1 MDELR
6 QELLTGRRAIA
17 RVGAVRPGSTASL
30 PFVVVDAAGVE
41 IAAVSAFLR
50 ELLLSDMSPLTARS
64 YANDL
69 LRWSRLLWQLN
80 VSWDRAT
87 RAEVEILVGW
97 MRTADNPQRRR
108 ATDGSVRAVAVNLRT
123 GKQRLRLGYAPAT
136 INHQLAVLAG
146 FYDFH
151 ATFSEGPATN
161 PVPASA
167 QRRARLAHRS
177 PMEPQAEHRRA
188 PLRQRKPQLT
198 PRAIPDALV
207 EELLAVLRSHRDRAL
222 ISLFLST
229 GARAS
234 ELLGVLGGQVD
245 WTRQQV
251 WVVSKGTRAIQPV
264 PASPEA
270 LRHLALYFDQRG
282 TPAPDE
288 PIWRTEHGP
297 ARPLT
302 YSAARRILQRAN
314 QTVGTDWSL
323 HDLRHTTIERLT
335 GDETL
340 TMPEIMAITRHAKVA
355 SLQPYLRPRV
365 EQVIDKLQRHQNQP
379 RPAPTPAP
387 GYDAEDFRT
396 VFGD

>member
-1 MDELR
+1 
-6 QELLTGRRAIA
+6 
-17 RVGAVRPGSTASL
+17 
-30 PFVVVDAAGVE
+30 
-41 IAAVSAFLR
+41 
-50 ELLLSDMSPLTARS
+50 MSPLTARS

-69 LRWSRLLWQLN
+69 LRWFRLLSLLD

-87 RAEVEILVGW
+87 RTEAEVLVGW
-97 MRTADNPQRRR
+97 MRAADNPQRRR
-108 ATDGSVRAVAVNLRT
+108 SAGGAGQAGLVNQRT
-123 GKQRLRLGYAPAT
+123 GKRQLQLGYALAT

-151 ATFSEGPATN
+151 ASFGQGPAAN
-161 PVPASA
+161 PVPSSA

-177 PMEPQAEHRRA
+177 PMEPQAEYHRA
-188 PLRQRKPQLT
+188 PLRQRDPQLT

-207 EELLAVLRSHRDRAL
+207 DELFTVLRSHRDCAL
-222 ISLFLST
+222 ISMFLSS

-245 WTRQQV
+245 WTRQQL
-251 WVVSKGTRAIQPV
+251 WVVSKGTRAVQPV
-264 PASPEA
+264 PASPQA

-282 TPAPDE
+282 TPGPDE

-297 ARPLT
+297 TRPLT

-314 QTVGTDWSL
+314 TVLGTDWSL

-335 GDETL
+335 ADETL
-340 TMPEIMAITRHAKVA
+340 SMPEIMAITRHARVS

-379 RPAPTPAP
+379 RPAPTPTP
-387 GYDAEDFRT
+387 GYDADDFRT

>member
-1 MDELR
+1 M
-6 QELLTGRRAIA
+6 
-17 RVGAVRPGSTASL
+17 SS
-30 PFVVVDAAGVE
+30 
-41 IAAVSAFLR
+41 FLR
-50 ELLLSDMSPLTARS
+50 ELMLCDMSPLTARS

-69 LRWSRLLWQLN
+69 LRWSRLLWQLD

-87 RAEVEILVGW
+87 RAEVEVLVGW
-97 MRTADNPQRRR
+97 MRAADNPQRRR
-108 ATDGSVRAVAVNLRT
+108 SVPSAARAGSVNLRT
-123 GKQRLRLGYAPAT
+123 GKRRLRLGYAPAT

-151 ATFSEGPATN
+151 ASFGEGPATN

-188 PLRQRKPQLT
+188 PLRQRDPQLT

-207 EELLAVLRSHRDRAL
+207 DELFAVLRSHRDRAL
-222 ISLFLST
+222 MSLFLST

-251 WVVSKGTRAIQPV
+251 WVVSKGTRAVQPV

-282 TPAPDE
+282 TPNADE
-288 PIWRTEHGP
+288 PIWRTEHGA

-314 QTVGTDWSL
+314 QALGTDWSL

-335 GDETL
+335 GDERL
-340 TMPEIMAITRHAKVA
+340 TMPEVMAITRHAKVA

-365 EQVIDKLQRHQNQP
+365 EQVIDKLQRHQSQP

-387 GYDAEDFRT
+387 GYDVDDFRT